1 MLTVLLYFLFSLSIQ
16 LGRVYAPLY
25 FYGEVHVR
33 EVSCVTLRLIPSQGW
48 VLLFPFGHKSNEMS
62 VSLQGFHL
70 FVLQGKHFAKFLS
83 HSRLIL
89 MGYAAEYLSLDMC
102 HAEQVCCLRKGSTDG
117 ILYALQRIGNDK
129 VNTFDSPFL
138 QRLKLLLPAYGPFRG
153 MIDYGEHFP
162 ASVLQHPQHGIVSL
176 LAYLP
181 VPAGGDKGGVNV
193 DG

>member
-1 MLTVLLYFLFSLSIQ
+1 MVLLYFLFSLSIQ
-16 LGRVYAPLY
+16 LVVYNASLY

-48 VLLFPFGHKSNEMS
+48 VLLFPFGHKSNEMF

-70 FVLQGKHFAKFLS
+70 FVLQGEHFAKFLG
-83 HSRLIL
+83 HSQLIL
-89 MGYAAEYLSLDMC
+89 MGYATKYLSLDMC
-102 HAEQVCCLRKGSTDG
+102 HTELVCCLRKAAQTAFSMPCSASETIRSIRSTP
-117 ILYALQRIGNDK
+117 
-129 VNTFDSPFL
+129 PFL
-138 QRLKLLLPAYGPFRG
+138 QRLKLLLPAYGPFRR

-176 LAYLP
+176 FAYLP
-181 VPAGGDKGGVNV
+181 VPAGGDKGGVYV